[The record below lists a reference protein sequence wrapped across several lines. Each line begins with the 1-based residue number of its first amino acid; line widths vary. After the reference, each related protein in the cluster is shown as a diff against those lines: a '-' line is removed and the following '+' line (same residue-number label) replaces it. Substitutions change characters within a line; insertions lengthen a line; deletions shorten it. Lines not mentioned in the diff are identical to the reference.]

1 MSAPDPS
8 AENQPLSP
16 EAKALLGRAR
26 RSFLFSLGLLLVGFI
41 AIAVALVYRS
51 TRDAGPAPAAYAAQ
65 SLRLPQ
71 GADVVSA
78 VAAGGTVS
86 VTYKVGPSTQ
96 MRIFDGK
103 TGAMTQQLDIVTE

>member
-1 MSAPDPS
+1 M
-8 AENQPLSP
+8 
-16 EAKALLGRAR
+16 
-26 RSFLFSLGLLLVGFI
+26 
-41 AIAVALVYRS
+41 
-51 TRDAGPAPAAYAAQ
+51 
-65 SLRLPQ
+65 
-71 GADVVSA
+71 VSA